1 MAGSSSSLASQK
13 LYDYVIPVEPIYSR
27 TADNLRLMKRLD
39 LSAALT
45 KIHLWN
51 QTQFRKVVYVDADMV
66 AMRPPDELFDLDQP
80 FAASPDVGWPDCFNS
95 VPPTLF
101 SFLASFFFPFF
112 FLLLFSTLGSLP

>member
-1 MAGSSSSLASQK
+1 MSLSFAPQK

-27 TADNLRLMKRLD
+27 TPDGLRLMKRLD

-66 AMRPPDELFDLDQP
+66 AMRPPDELFDLDQN

-95 VPPTLF
+95 VPPALSSSPLF
-101 SFLASFFFPFF
+101 SSLFPLSF
-112 FLLLFSTLGSLP
+112 SKSLR